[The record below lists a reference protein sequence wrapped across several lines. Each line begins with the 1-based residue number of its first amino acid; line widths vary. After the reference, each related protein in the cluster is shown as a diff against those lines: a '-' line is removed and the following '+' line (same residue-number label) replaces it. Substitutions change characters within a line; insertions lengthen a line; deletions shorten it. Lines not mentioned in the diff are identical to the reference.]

1 MTSIEKLCEKL
12 AIENALEH
20 GEAKIGA
27 VIGLIMKDNPELR
40 NELENIK
47 AIVTKKVSYINSLS
61 SSEIQQLAQ
70 QQYPKLL
77 EKVEEDT
84 KEEVDFIRSIIEE
97 DMKTGKFGGRV
108 HTRFP
113 PEPNGWL
120 HIGHAYS
127 INRNYHFAVEYGGK
141 FNLRFDDTNPLT
153 EEEEFIESITN
164 DVIWL
169 GVDFEDRLLFASNY
183 FDQMYE
189 YAAQLVRKGLAYVDD
204 SSVEEIREM
213 RGTVTESGFESP
225 YRNRSIEENLDLF
238 ERMKNGE
245 FKDGEKVLRAKID
258 MAHPNMLMRDPIVYR
273 ILHAHHPN
281 TGDKWCI
288 YPMYDWAHGLED
300 SIEGITHSICTLEFE
315 VHRPLYDWYLDQ
327 LEDEDGNPIFHPQQ
341 IEMAK
346 MNLSYMVLSKRN
358 MRRLVEKDYVSGWDD
373 PLMLTIAGMRR
384 RGITPEAIRNFSLAI
399 NFTKR
404 EKLIDISIFEHYIR
418 EDLEKRSPRVMCVIK
433 PVKLVIT
440 NYPDNKEEEFMVP
453 NHPTDTEMGTR
464 KVKFSK
470 NLYIEQEDFMEDP
483 PENYYRLSLGKEV
496 RLKYA
501 YYIKCESVIKDKETG
516 EITEIHCTYD
526 PETKGGESLDGRK
539 VQGTIHWISADNAQE
554 AEVRLYDRMYIKE
567 NPMETEEGK
576 DFTDYINPNALSIL
590 KSYVEPFLKD
600 KETGSRF
607 QFERNGY
614 FVIDIVDSNKE
625 NLVFNRIIT
634 LRDSWIKKS
643 N

>member
-1 MTSIEKLCEKL
+1 MASLEKLCEKL
-12 AIENALEH
+12 TIENALEH
-20 GEAKIGA
+20 GEAKVGA
-27 VIGLIMKDNPELR
+27 VIGLIMKTNPELR
-40 NELENIK
+40 SDLENIR
-47 AIVTKKVSYINSLS
+47 AIVAEKVSYINSLDEE
-61 SSEIQQLAQ
+61 EIQQLAQ
-70 QQYPKLL
+70 QQYPELL
-77 EKVEEDT
+77 EVVEEHT
-84 KEEVDFIRSIIEE
+84 EEDVDFIRAIIEE

-127 INRNYHFAVEYGGK
+127 INRNYYFATEYGGK

-189 YAAQLVRKGLAYVDD
+189 YAVQLVRKGLAYVDD
-204 SSVEEIREM
+204 SSVEDIREM
-213 RGTVTESGFESP
+213 RGTVTEPGIESP
-225 YRNRSIEENLDLF
+225 YRNRPIEENLDLF

-315 VHRPLYDWYLDQ
+315 VHRQLYDWYLDQ
-327 LEDEDGNPIFHPQQ
+327 LDDEDGNPIFHPQQ

-358 MRRLVEKDYVSGWDD
+358 MRRLVEEEYVTGWDD

-384 RGITPEAIRNFSLAI
+384 RGITPEAIRNFALAI

-404 EKLIDISIFEHYIR
+404 EKLIDMSIFEHYIR
-418 EDLEKRSPRVMCVIK
+418 EDLEKRCPRVMSVIK
-433 PVKLVIT
+433 PIKLVIT
-440 NYPDNKEEEFMVP
+440 NYPDDKEEEFIVP
-453 NHPTDTEMGTR
+453 NHPSNKEMGSR

-470 NLYIEQEDFMEDP
+470 NLYIEQEDFMEKP
-483 PENYYRLSLGKEV
+483 PEDYYRLSPGKEV

-501 YYIKCESVIKDKETG
+501 YFVKCESVIRNEETG
-516 EITEIHCTYD
+516 EITKILCTYD
-526 PETKGGESLDGRK
+526 PETRGGESPDGRK
-539 VQGTIHWISADNAQE
+539 VQGTIHWISSDHALE

-576 DFTDYINPNALSIL
+576 DFTDYINPNALSTM

-600 KETGSRF
+600 KEIGSRF

-614 FVIDIVDSNKE
+614 FVIDIVDSTKE

-634 LRDSWIKKS
+634 LRDSWTKKS

>member
-1 MTSIEKLCEKL
+1 MTSLKKLCEKL
-12 AIENALEH
+12 TIENALEH
-20 GEAKIGA
+20 GEAKVGA
-27 VIGLIMKDNPELR
+27 VIGLIMKTNPELR
-40 NELENIK
+40 SDLENIK
-47 AIVTKKVSYINSLS
+47 VIVVEKVSYINSLS

-70 QQYPKLL
+70 QQYPELL
-77 EKVEEDT
+77 EEVEEDT
-84 KEEVDFIRSIIEE
+84 QEEVDFIRAIIEE

-127 INRNYHFAVEYGGK
+127 INRNYFFATEYGGK

-183 FDQMYE
+183 FDQMYD
-189 YAAQLVRKGLAYVDD
+189 YAVQLVKKGLAYVDD
-204 SSVEEIREM
+204 STVEEIREM
-213 RGTVTESGFESP
+213 RGTVTEPGIESP

-238 ERMKNGE
+238 KRMKNGE

-315 VHRPLYDWYLDQ
+315 VHRQLYDWYLDQ
-327 LEDEDGNPIFHPQQ
+327 LDDEDGNPIFHPQQ

-358 MRRLVEKDYVSGWDD
+358 MRRLVEEGYVTGWDD

-404 EKLIDISIFEHYIR
+404 EKLIDMSIFEHYIR
-418 EDLEKRSPRVMCVIK
+418 EDLDKICPRVMSVIN
-433 PVKLVIT
+433 PIKLVIT
-440 NYPDNKEEEFMVP
+440 NYPDDKEEEFIVP
-453 NHPTDTEMGTR
+453 NHPSNKEMGTR
-464 KVKFSK
+464 KVKFTK

-483 PENYYRLSLGKEV
+483 PEDYYRLSPSKEV

-501 YYIKCESVIKDKETG
+501 YFIKCESVIRNKETG
-516 EITEIHCTYD
+516 EISEIHCTYD
-526 PETKGGESLDGRK
+526 PETKGGESPDGRK
-539 VQGTIHWISADNAQE
+539 VQGTIHWISADNALK
-554 AEVRLYDRMYIKE
+554 AEVRLYERMYVKE

-576 DFTDYINPNALSIL
+576 DFTDYINPKALSIL

-600 KETGSRF
+600 EGPGSRL

-614 FVIDIVDSNKE
+614 FVIDIVDSTKE
-625 NLVFNRIIT
+625 NLVFNQIIT
-634 LRDSWIKKS
+634 LRDSWTKKI